1 MSFSTKLIKLR
12 KSNGLSQEELANK
25 INVSRQT
32 VSKWEL
38 GVTTPDME
46 KIKLI
51 SDYFGISV
59 DELISETNNNESEY
73 INNKEFIGV
82 DEKYIPKQST
92 EEANKSY
99 VDKNKK
105 SNKIFLLYL
114 IPIFFLVVIMIVA
127 FVMFANFGNLA
138 TNLFDNFFDKSTQLI
153 DNGKQ
158 KQEEIDEIVDNK
170 LQKTEEGMRET
181 EQEKWNLINKT
192 QEQEKTIIDIQ
203 EEINQFNEKYN
214 YNP

>member
-51 SDYFGISV
+51 SDYFGIGV
-59 DELISETNNNESEY
+59 DELTSKTNNNERQY
-73 INNKEFIGV
+73 VNNKEFIGV
-82 DEKYIPKQST
+82 DEKYIPKQSA

-105 SNKIFLLYL
+105 SNKIFLVYL
-114 IPIFFLVVIMIVA
+114 IPIFFMVIIMIIMI
-127 FVMFANFGNLA
+127 VMFANFGNFA
-138 TNLFDNFFDKSTQLI
+138 TNFFGDFFDKSTQLM
-153 DNGKQ
+153 DGATQ
-158 KQEEIDEIVDNK
+158 KQEEIMDKD
-170 LQKTEEGMRET
+170 LQKQEESMNEIKQ
-181 EQEKWNLINKT
+181 EQGDLINEIK
-192 QEQEKTIIDIQ
+192 QEQEKIKIDMQ

-214 YNP
+214 YNR